1 MGQLSLIEQLEF
13 AVARL
18 ETEDMN
24 GKHFFSTGF
33 FYEVVSRSNPGKRQ
47 VFIVTNK
54 HSILGMNKI
63 TFCLSQGDEF
73 NSSPK
78 YAAPLKHETPISL
91 LPVVYHP
98 DEQVDLCAIP
108 ITIFLNV
115 RSQMKSSLFYRT
127 FGEDLLPS
135 DSQVDSFDAL
145 EDILMVGYPNGL
157 WDEKHNLPV
166 FRRGITAT
174 PIAVNYNDRKEFL
187 IDAACYKGSSGSPI
201 LICDIGHVRDK
212 FGGMSI
218 GTSRVYL
225 LGVLYKAPVVT
236 MEGEIVMENRPELQT
251 AAKAKT
257 QTPIN
262 IGVVANYQALRE
274 LTEEIRTKFSIL

>member
-108 ITIFLNV
+108 ITIFLNA
-115 RSQMKSSLFYRT
+115 RSQMKSSLFWRSC
-127 FGEDLLPS
+127 LPTCAS
-135 DSQVDSFDAL
+135 TKSSSCRPNAAL
-145 EDILMVGYPNGL
+145 TA
-157 WDEKHNLPV
+157 
-166 FRRGITAT
+166 FR
-174 PIAVNYNDRKEFL
+174 
-187 IDAACYKGSSGSPI
+187 AAA
-201 LICDIGHVRDK
+201 
-212 FGGMSI
+212 
-218 GTSRVYL
+218 TSRT
-225 LGVLYKAPVVT
+225 GVWSV
-236 MEGEIVMENRPELQT
+236 E
-251 AAKAKT
+251 
-257 QTPIN
+257 
-262 IGVVANYQALRE
+262 
-274 LTEEIRTKFSIL
+274 